1 MKEDFSNIKYLI
13 FDLDNTIILDE
24 EEDIDTYKEVL
35 RKLNYNIEDYHK
47 IYDAVDE
54 YEFSVSEEELYFTKQ
69 GLLDFLNKH
78 LNRNYSM
85 ELING
90 VCEIIGKKWIR
101 KVLLDEETVR
111 YLASKYKLYIYTN
124 FFGEAQYER
133 IKNIGYDKYFEKVF
147 GPDKYGL
154 KPYKK
159 SINMVLEEIGATS
172 NECLMIGD
180 TKDKEILSAS
190 NIGMKA
196 ILFDYNGARDK
207 KEIELNN
214 YIVVKDLKELMEIL

>member
-90 VCEIIGKKWIR
+90 LCEIIGKKWIR

>member
-1 MKEDFSNIKYLI
+1 MIKYLI

-24 EEDIDTYKEVL
+24 EQDIDTYKEVL
-35 RKLNYNIEDYHK
+35 KSLNYDIEDYHK

-54 YEFSVSEEELYFTKQ
+54 YEISVSEDELYFSKH

-90 VCEIIGKKWIR
+90 LCDVIGKHWIR
-101 KVLLDEETVR
+101 KILLDEQTVK
-111 YLASKYKLYIYTN
+111 YLSSKYKLYIYTN
-124 FFGEAQYER
+124 FFGDAQYQR

-147 GPDKYGL
+147 GPEEYGL

-159 SINMVLEEIGATS
+159 SIEKVLNEIGCTPS
-172 NECLMIGD
+172 ECIMIGD
-180 TKDKEILSAS
+180 SKDKEILSAS
-190 NIGMKA
+190 NVGMKA
-196 ILFDYNGARDK
+196 ILFDYDGKRDK
-207 KEIELNN
+207 KNVELDN
-214 YIVVKDLKELMEIL
+214 YIIVKDLNELMKIL